1 MKMMADIKYQNNT
14 NVQVEIN
21 MFTPVFYFC
30 KQLLKGRCI
39 VYITVNKRIYKNK
52 PKNFWLAYFMIYNY
66 IENLYNRKRMH
77 RYIPS
82 IGYLLQ
88 YDFELSIIQYI

>member
-1 MKMMADIKYQNNT
+1 
-14 NVQVEIN
+14 
-21 MFTPVFYFC
+21 MFTPVFDFG
-30 KQLLKGRCI
+30 KQRLKGRCT
-39 VYITVNKRIYKNK
+39 VYITVDKCIYQNK

-66 IENLYNRKRMH
+66 IENLYNRKMMH

-88 YDFELSIIQYI
+88 YDFELSIIQCI